1 MKILKL
7 FVVILFVG
15 LSMSIEAQTVDN
27 NDSVFSN
34 FTALSNRGDV
44 SISSTMIEK
53 GKIFIQ
59 WKSEM
64 QGVYFEIE
72 HSIDGEN
79 YKTIATPEDV
89 VKTSK
94 GTTFLFIDEAP
105 EIENYYRV
113 FFITPSSNV
122 DYSEATFASPLPM
135 ELTIGG
141 GLK

>member
-15 LSMSIEAQTVDN
+15 LSMSIEAQTVDS

-64 QGVYFEIE
+64 QGVYF
-72 HSIDGEN
+72 
-79 YKTIATPEDV
+79 
-89 VKTSK
+89 
-94 GTTFLFIDEAP
+94 
-105 EIENYYRV
+105 
-113 FFITPSSNV
+113 
-122 DYSEATFASPLPM
+122 
-135 ELTIGG
+135 
-141 GLK
+141 